1 MISYLLLSSTGLLVL
16 ALFYFVFH
24 KNETFFQQNRF
35 TILVGVIVS
44 LVFPLFEN
52 ILSYQQQSF
61 ISESLP
67 VIYLPEIIVGNQS
80 IEEQSIQWS
89 WSNFILLIYSIVLI
103 VLAIRFCIS
112 NFKLIRFIRFHK
124 KINFRGST
132 LIYTEGKYPTFAYL
146 KYIFWDNTTS
156 LTEHEQE
163 LIFQHERTH
172 IKEFHSI
179 DIFLMEILKIIFWF
193 HPAIY
198 LIDAALRT
206 QHEYL
211 ADQKANQTT
220 NDASYSQ
227 LMIRSLFED
236 VSLNVGH
243 GFQFST
249 VKSRIKM
256 LKKERTNQWKRVSSL
271 FTFSILVTSIVF
283 LQACVKD
290 EFDIKDADSQLAEV
304 TSEQVFGYQIDGRT
318 YWDVQNTFSE
328 EIRSNPDDLK
338 FINVLKGEKVPSY
351 FNNSVKGVLVLS
363 FKDDLNTELI
373 GKLKN
378 LPSTSLVFDIN
389 ENKEML
395 AKQDEKSDRVFEEVQ
410 NPANFPGG
418 MNNLYKII
426 GEEMKYPQEA
436 KEKGI
441 EGKVY
446 LEFVIDEKGNGQDFK
461 VLNDVDPLLSEE
473 ALRVAPIVMKG
484 WNPANHNGTIVKQRL
499 VMPIS
504 FKL

>member
-1 MISYLLLSSTGLLVL
+1 MISYLLMSSTGLVVL

-24 KNETFFQQNRF
+24 KGETFFQQNRI
-35 TILVGVIVS
+35 TLLIGIAVS
-44 LVFPLFEN
+44 LIFPLFDN
-52 ILSYQQQSF
+52 ILSDQQRV
-61 ISESLP
+61 IVADALP
-67 VIYLPEIIVGNQS
+67 VLNLPELVIGNQKVNES
-80 IEEQSIQWS
+80 ILSEWTLESAILLS
-89 WSNFILLIYSIVLI
+89 YLLVIFILFT
-103 VLAIRFCIS
+103 RFIFS
-112 NFKLIRFIRFHK
+112 NYKLIRFIKRHK
-124 KINFRGST
+124 KVNFKDST

-146 KYIFWDNTTS
+146 KYIFWDNTTQ
-156 LTEHEQE
+156 LNQKEQE

-172 IKEFHSI
+172 IKELHSL

-211 ADQKANQTT
+211 ADKKANQMT

-236 VSLNVGH
+236 ISLNVGH

-290 EFDIKDADSQLAEV
+290 EFEIIDADSLLSEV
-304 TSEQVFGYQIDGRT
+304 STEQVYGYQIDGRT
-318 YWDVQNTFSE
+318 YWDVKQSYVNTL
-328 EIRSNPDDLK
+328 NPDEIEA
-338 FINVLKGEKVPSY
+338 INVMKGDKIPSF
-351 FNNSVKGVLVLS
+351 FNEHVKGTIIIS
-363 FKDDLNTELI
+363 FKNDLNSQLI
-373 GKLKN
+373 SNLKV
-378 LPSTSLVFDIN
+378 LPSSSLVFDVT
-389 ENKEML
+389 EN
-395 AKQDEKSDRVFEEVQ
+395 AKWEQQKLKSEEVFDEVQ
-410 NPANFPGG
+410 NPANYPGG
-418 MNNLYKII
+418 MNVLYEEI
-426 GEEMKYPQEA
+426 GQTMKYPEEA
-436 KEKGI
+436 QEKGI

-446 LEFVIDEKGNGQDFK
+446 LQFVINEEGNGEDFK
-461 VLNDVDPLLSEE
+461 IVRGIDPILDQEV
-473 ALRVAPIVMKG
+473 LRVADIVMKG
-484 WNPANHNGTIVKQRL
+484 WEPANHEGKIVKQRL
-499 VMPIS
+499 VLPIT